1 MQRFLFS
8 RLSGFN
14 SRLGEINSRF
24 GDTGIATQQ
33 IDKADKNHPTNG
45 QFDEIPGY
53 IPGSRELAGAQV
65 LDGFV
70 AAEQVEEGAQC
81 PIPFVFP
88 PDPFTLPV
96 L

>member
-1 MQRFLFS
+1 MTREL
-8 RLSGFN
+8 LINHMKTLEEISGRMAEF
-14 SRLGEINSRF
+14 E
-24 GDTGIATQQ
+24 
-33 IDKADKNHPTNG
+33 
-45 QFDEIPGY
+45 EIPGY

-81 PIPFVFP
+81 P
-88 PDPFTLPV
+88 TRSHWAV